1 MIDLGNAIAASDYR
15 RHLLLGEAE
24 QDRIAKEALSGY
36 IGGPSEARPSLL
48 GVLVAALLAIVA
60 TGAIAPR

>member
-1 MIDLGNAIAASDYR
+1 MMDLGNAIAASEFR
-15 RHLLLGEAE
+15 RDTLLEEAR
-24 QDRIAKEALSGY
+24 QDRMAREAVSTDH
-36 IGGPSEARPSLL
+36 EVRPSLL